1 MQPATERVSPAE
13 SKRLSNYSHSITRG
27 IERYGLDPAAIPRI
41 AAMIQQSHERAVP
54 IRVDR
59 DFANR
64 THYGVFFGGQWI
76 AVCYDNAT
84 SSPCSFLPPE
94 ALDKYLPQLS
104 GMVEKQRPKA
114 VLERL
119 KMPDIDPEKDA
130 MMVQLRLKH
139 DVFDEP
145 IPEVD
150 PIPENPTI
158 EQLSITL
165 EQVKARNMA
174 CNALTGKKKQRYLE
188 EIERLRALK
197 SELKQ
202 RRHVMQEQA
211 RIAVVG
217 LVEPNDAVMLRFSL
231 ETISLAASLAPDLWT
246 SKEFSA
252 RVDAIKAYGNH
263 IPESPST
270 LSCFTGST

>member
-104 GMVEKQRPKA
+104 GMVEKQRPD
-114 VLERL
+114 VVLETLERL
-119 KMPDIDPEKDA
+119 AVNPEKDA
-130 MMVQLRLKH
+130 MMTQLRLKH
-139 DVFDEP
+139 DIFDEP

-158 EQLSITL
+158 EQLGVAL
-165 EQVKARNMA
+165 GQVKMRNMA

-202 RRHVMQEQA
+202 RRHVMQEQS
-211 RIAVVG
+211 RIAAAG
-217 LVEPNDAVMLRFSL
+217 LVEPDDTTMTDFAFDTV
-231 ETISLAASLAPDLWT
+231 SLAAKLMPDLWA
-246 SKEFSA
+246 SEEFSA
-252 RVDAIKAYGNH
+252 RVDAIKAYRELRKYAV
-263 IPESPST
+263 PAKQ
-270 LSCFTGST
+270 

>member
-1 MQPATERVSPAE
+1 MQSAAERLSPAE

-104 GMVEKQRPKA
+104 GMVEKEKPKV
-114 VLERL
+114 VLESFPRL
-119 KMPDIDPEKDA
+119 QVDPEKDA

-158 EQLSITL
+158 EQLGIAL
-165 EQVKARNMA
+165 DQVKMRQMA
-174 CNALTGKKKQRYLE
+174 CNALTGKKKQQFVN
-188 EIERLRALK
+188 EIEYLRALK
-197 SELKQ
+197 ARLKQ
-202 RRHVMQEQA
+202 QRHVMQERA
-211 RIAVVG
+211 RIAAVG
-217 LVEPNDAVMLRFSL
+217 LDDPDDAAMTDFAFD
-231 ETISLAASLAPDLWT
+231 TISLAAKLMPELWA
-246 SKEFSA
+246 SEEFSA
-252 RVDAIKAYGNH
+252 RVDAIKAYRELKKYAV
-263 IPESPST
+263 PARQ
-270 LSCFTGST
+270 